1 MNAAE
6 QAYHLTRFVVEARK
20 KDGNEYPAN
29 TLHHI
34 ITGVMRHLRWH
45 GIHVDFF
52 RDPEFADMRSTL
64 DSEMKRIQASG
75 IGSRPKQAE
84 IISEEEEELLWQKG
98 LLGDSSPQ
106 VLLDT
111 MVYCCGLFFALRSGN
126 EHRSLRHSPCQIQ
139 VVERHGERAYL
150 EYTEDLSKNR
160 PGGLR
165 GRKVKQKIVRH
176 HANTSHPERCFVRL
190 FKRYRELCPA
200 DAPPHAFYFQPLRS
214 PTETCWFSKRQ
225 LGHNTLGKTVAR
237 LCSSAGIQGYKTNH
251 SLRATSTSRL
261 YQSCAEEQ
269 QVMERTGH
277 RSVEGVRSYKRTSE
291 KQRQALSDI
300 LNRPGPSAK
309 SIELHSSSSSVLSNS
324 NNTLSLSCVCA
335 TTPARPSATF
345 NNCNITFNATPMV
358 GQRPDQTP
366 PTKKRRAIIY
376 DSDSD

>member
-1 MNAAE
+1 MRSGGKTETVFNTTIPPLHLMNAAE

-34 ITGVMRHLRWH
+34 ITGIMRDLRWH

-52 RDPEFADMRSTL
+52 KDPEFADIRSTL

-84 IISEEEEELLWQKG
+84 IILEEEEELLWQKG

-111 MVYCCGLFFALRSGN
+111 MVFCCGLFFALRSGS

-139 VVERHGERAYL
+139 VFERHGERAYL
-150 EYTEDLSKNR
+150 EYTEDLSKNH
-160 PGGLR
+160 PGGLKGCR
-165 GRKVKQKIVRH
+165 VKQKIVRH
-176 HANTSHPERCFVRL
+176 HANTSHQERCFVRL
-190 FKRYRELCPA
+190 FKRYRQLCPA
-200 DAPPHAFYFQPLRS
+200 GTPPHAFYL
-214 PTETCWFSKRQ
+214 
-225 LGHNTLGKTVAR
+225 
-237 LCSSAGIQGYKTNH
+237 
-251 SLRATSTSRL
+251 
-261 YQSCAEEQ
+261 
-269 QVMERTGH
+269 
-277 RSVEGVRSYKRTSE
+277 
-291 KQRQALSDI
+291 QALSDI
-300 LNRPGPSAK
+300 LNRPGPSDN
-309 SIELHSSSSSVLSNS
+309 SIELHSSSSSVPPNS
-324 NNTLSLSCVCA
+324 NNTLSLASA
-335 TTPARPSATF
+335 QQHQHGIHLPSATF

-358 GQRPDQTP
+358 GQTPDQTP